1 MAVVVDSLKC
11 IAGYVCA
18 QCSPWEGLE
27 HVYMHGSVVHKMTV
41 AEPLIEE
48 DSPPHREAGT

>member
-27 HVYMHGSVVHKMTV
+27 HVYMHGSVVNKMTGT
-41 AEPLIEE
+41 EPLIEE
-48 DSPPHREAGT
+48 DSPP